1 MKKIHKKRSWK
12 KMVMDNRQNTISKQR
27 NIHDTIVEASE
38 FQEWFA
44 KMGGMIENED
54 MEKVIDKFKNQ

>member
-12 KMVMDNRQNTISKQR
+12 KMVIDNRQNTISKQR
-27 NIHDTIVEASE
+27 NINDTIVEASE